1 MHEPLPFFFFVCL
14 FLYLKQARWWNC
26 WNFLVAHNFKGVPHS
41 PPQYIML
48 IEIIRKIWIL
58 PKLKAKQGFQHMG
71 NSKCAN
77 MKVTTPISEYSV
89 CFSENQHLHIHLS
102 FKIKMGCCVFIF
114 IHFYANFDFFF
125 DFFCDLLVIQQ
136 RVVQPPYVGFF
147 NSFSPV
153 IEI

>member
-1 MHEPLPFFFFVCL
+1 MREPLPFFFFCL

-77 MKVTTPISEYSV
+77 MKVTTPITEYSV
-89 CFSENQHLHIHLS
+89 CFSENQHIHIHLS

-114 IHFYANFDFFF
+114 IHFYANFDFF
-125 DFFCDLLVIQQ
+125 CDLLVIQQ
-136 RVVQPPYVGFF
+136 RVVQPPYVGIFK
-147 NSFSPV
+147 
-153 IEI
+153 

>member
-1 MHEPLPFFFFVCL
+1 
-14 FLYLKQARWWNC
+14 
-26 WNFLVAHNFKGVPHS
+26 
-41 PPQYIML
+41 
-48 IEIIRKIWIL
+48 
-58 PKLKAKQGFQHMG
+58 MG

-136 RVVQPPYVGFF
+136 RVVQPPYGKDSDAGRDWGQEEKGMTEDEMAGWHHRLDGHEF
-147 NSFSPV
+147 
-153 IEI
+153 E